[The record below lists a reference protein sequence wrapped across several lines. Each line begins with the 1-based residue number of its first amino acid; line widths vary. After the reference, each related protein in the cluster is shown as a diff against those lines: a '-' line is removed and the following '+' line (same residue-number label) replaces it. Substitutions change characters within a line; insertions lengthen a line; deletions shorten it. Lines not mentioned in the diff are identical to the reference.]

1 MDSSDVLPDPAAF
14 LEFRS
19 HNEAV
24 VALESVGYCDAR
36 AAPPFTA
43 EELVDAVNELLEPR
57 GIAVMDMTTALP
69 DTAHSAY
76 KALLVAGFHAA
87 ASCRKDENAAF
98 LILRTTENTPSFL
111 FGHHWQLVQAL
122 GKEGAEARVR
132 TSPTPAAVVVY
143 RDRQIC
149 LPSSVFDTNVLVTS
163 RLIAHE
169 ITMEPEFFSCELCK
183 RSCVE
188 SRVGSCVQVAEIGV
202 SPCGRIFKKYCVR
215 KELEERAARE
225 WEQDKE

>member
-1 MDSSDVLPDPAAF
+1 MGSLEVPDPAAF
-14 LEFRS
+14 LSFQS
-19 HNEAV
+19 HNEAAA
-24 VALESVGYCDAR
+24 ALESVGYAHAR

-43 EELVDAVNELLEPR
+43 EELVDAVNELLRSR
-57 GIAVMDMTTALP
+57 GITVMDMTTAVP
-69 DTAHSAY
+69 DTAHAAY

-98 LILRTTENTPSFL
+98 LILRTPKNTPSFL
-111 FGHHWQLVQAL
+111 FGHHWQMAQAL
-122 GKEGAEARVR
+122 GKEGAELRVR
-132 TSPTPAAVVVY
+132 ASPTPAAVVVY

-163 RLIAHE
+163 RLVAHE
-169 ITMEPEFFSCELCK
+169 ITMEAEFFSCELCK

-202 SPCGRIFKKYCVR
+202 SPCGKIFRKFCVR
-215 KELEERAARE
+215 KELEQRAARSE
-225 WEQDKE
+225 LEEDKQ